1 MSVIVFAEEENN
13 DQQITQ
19 EDMIIECDDDF
30 LLIQTLD
37 LELMSWTVKNKIE
50 KRTRPFHIKK
60 EKYVRIK
67 INISNIENVKVG
79 IIDEQGTKKNIS
91 VKKKIDTSILVPK
104 TGTYKVFVS
113 NKSGKAVKVSGFYSY
128 QAI

>member
-37 LELMSWTVKNKIE
+37 LELMSWTVKNKIAC
-50 KRTRPFHIKK
+50 K
-60 EKYVRIK
+60 
-67 INISNIENVKVG
+67 
-79 IIDEQGTKKNIS
+79 
-91 VKKKIDTSILVPK
+91 
-104 TGTYKVFVS
+104 
-113 NKSGKAVKVSGFYSY
+113 
-128 QAI
+128 